1 LDFPGDAIGDPQLT
15 TSDLLTR
22 LTILASTTP
31 CTIPR
36 DDLLQLI
43 LLARFEPEDLVYT
56 EVLASPDPVL
66 VDPASVREMIRMARE
81 R

>member
-1 LDFPGDAIGDPQLT
+1 MTAP
-15 TSDLLTR
+15 DLLAR

-43 LLARFEPEDLVYT
+43 LLAGFEPADLVYT
-56 EVLASPDPVL
+56 QVLASPDPVL
-66 VDPASVREMIRMARE
+66 VDPASVRQMIRMARE
-81 R
+81 S